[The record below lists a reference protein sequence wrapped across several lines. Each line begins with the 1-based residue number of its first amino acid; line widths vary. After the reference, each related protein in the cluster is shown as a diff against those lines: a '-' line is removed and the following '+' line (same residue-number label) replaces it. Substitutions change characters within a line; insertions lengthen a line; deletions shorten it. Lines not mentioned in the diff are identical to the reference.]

1 MGNQEKIDHGNDVYQ
16 LTGDTATRGQHMT
29 SGDNGA
35 HPYVHA
41 SVPNVARIYDYLL
54 NGKDNYSSDREAAA
68 QLMRL
73 IPDAMMAC
81 RFNRRFL
88 QYAVRFLASSA
99 GIRQFIDIG
108 TGLPTQGN
116 VHEIVQSVE
125 PAARVLHVDNDPV
138 VVSHAQALLINA
150 PTVVAINRD
159 LRYPRK
165 IIEHPALQALIDLDQ
180 PVAILLVA
188 VLHFIGDNDD
198 PHQIVD
204 ELKKAIPAGSY
215 LVLSHVTSDAVSAG
229 VSHKVQQLYDRTNAA
244 ASPRTRAGIARFFD
258 GLEMVDPGLVNVRSW
273 PVRSWPI
280 QSAQSE
286 LETTIFLG
294 GIGRKP

>member
-1 MGNQEKIDHGNDVYQ
+1 
-16 LTGDTATRGQHMT
+16 
-29 SGDNGA
+29 
-35 HPYVHA
+35 
-41 SVPNVARIYDYLL
+41 
-54 NGKDNYSSDREAAA
+54 
-68 QLMRL
+68 MRL
-73 IPDAMMAC
+73 VPDAMMAC

-116 VHEIVQSVE
+116 VHEVAQSVE
-125 PAARVLHVDNDPV
+125 PAARVLYVDNDPV
-138 VVSHAQALLINA
+138 VVSHAQALLMNA

-188 VLHFIGDNDD
+188 VLHFIGDHDD
-198 PHQIVD
+198 PYQIVD

-244 ASPRTRAGIARFFD
+244 ASPRTRTGIAHFFD

-273 PVRSWPI
+273 PVRS
-280 QSAQSE
+280 AQSE
-286 LETTIFLG
+286 LEKTIFLG
-294 GIGRKP
+294 GVGRKP